1 MKYYY
6 YEIIGGILF
15 ELDPA
20 ILFVRTRDGSIPLYR
35 QLMMYYRRMILKMSL
50 RVSSGRY
57 NLNHATCVHAV
68 KTVQNMRDTDP
79 IFREMSDTFFKSCKR
94 EQEFHVEDVAKE
106 LKAKNMDKS
115 YIESIL
121 YKVFDRY
128 NRLQY
133 YISMAMKD
141 NGDSNVIEEMIDSCR
156 NDLSVLSAIFSET
169 SNNDTDGSVNK
180 GDVGESRD

>member
-20 ILFVRTRDGSIPLYR
+20 ILFVRTRKGYIPLYR
-35 QLMMYYRRMILKMSL
+35 QLMMCYRVDVLKMTYSA
-50 RVSSGRY
+50 SAARY
-57 NLNHATCVHAV
+57 GLDHATAIHAKKAV
-68 KTVQNMRDTDP
+68 ANMQDTD
-79 IFREMSDTFFKSCKR
+79 IHFAKLVDTFYKSCKR

-106 LKAKNMDKS
+106 LKAKNMDKA

>member
-1 MKYYY
+1 MMKYYY

-35 QLMMYYRRMILKMSL
+35 QLMMYYRRMVLKMSL

-79 IFREMSDTFFKSCKR
+79 IFRSMSDTFFKSCER
-94 EQEFHVEDVAKE
+94 EQEFHVADVVKE
-106 LKAKNMDKS
+106 IMSKGLDKP
-115 YIESIL
+115 YVESIL

-133 YISMAMKD
+133 YISMAMRD
-141 NGDSNVIEEMIDSCR
+141 NGDHKVINDLIDTCR

-169 SNNDTDGSVNK
+169 LNEDTDGTA
-180 GDVGESRD
+180 D